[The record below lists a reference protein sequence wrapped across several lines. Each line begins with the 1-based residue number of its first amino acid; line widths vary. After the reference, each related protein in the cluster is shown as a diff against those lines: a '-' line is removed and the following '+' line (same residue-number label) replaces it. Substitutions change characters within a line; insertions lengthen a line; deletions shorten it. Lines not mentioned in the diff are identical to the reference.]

1 MKIVLA
7 LLTMLIFATNAI
19 ASDSIGIGIRDGAAT
34 NHETSNFTEL
44 FADIY
49 LNRIVS
55 IGASASYVMPNR
67 NHINSIT
74 RSNSEPV
81 TALFKLHAPTPILQ
95 PYAGLGEALVFHN
108 KYGPTG
114 TPVALVGLDFPI
126 GPLFLNAEYRRQ
138 FNDML
143 NFVSGGIGIKF

>member
-1 MKIVLA
+1 MKTVLA
-7 LLTMLIFATNAI
+7 LLTMLLFATSAF
-19 ASDSIGIGIRDGAAT
+19 AAGSIDFGIRDGAAT
-34 NHETSNFTEL
+34 NRETSNFTEL
-44 FADIY
+44 FADVY

-55 IGASASYVMPNR
+55 IGAAASYVMPNR
-67 NHINSIT
+67 NNLDTLH

-81 TALFKLHAPTPILQ
+81 TALFKLHAPTPVLQ

-114 TPVALVGLDFPI
+114 TPVALVGADLPL
-126 GPLFLNAEYRRQ
+126 GPLFLNVEYRRQ

-143 NFVSGGIGIKF
+143 NFISAGIGLNF

>member
-7 LLTMLIFATNAI
+7 LLAMLIFATNVI
-19 ASDSIGIGIRDGAAT
+19 ASDSIGIGIREGAAT
-34 NHETSNFTEL
+34 DRETSNFVDV
-44 FADIY
+44 FADLY

-67 NHINSIT
+67 DHINSIQH
-74 RSNSEPV
+74 SNSEPV
-81 TALFKLHAPTPILQ
+81 TALFKLHAPTPVLQ
-95 PYAGLGEALVFHN
+95 PYAGLGEALEFHN

-114 TPVALVGLDFPI
+114 TPVALIGLDFPI
-126 GPLFLNAEYRRQ
+126 GPFFLNAEYRRQ

-143 NFVSGGIGIKF
+143 NFVSVGAGIRF